1 MVPQSPLEDPD
12 NASYAWDRYK
22 RLMWFMLALT
32 VGVVVLALW
41 FMYDGDS
48 AVSVHYYIAIALGI
62 SFTMLL
68 TGALMG
74 LVFLSSGTGHDESV
88 TDLMKDDSWD
98 NDDGLNDVD
107 RDARN

>member
-1 MVPQSPLEDPD
+1 MIPQSPLEDPD

-22 RLMWFMLALT
+22 RLMWFMLVLAI
-32 VGVVVLALW
+32 GVVGLAIWYLH
-41 FMYDGDS
+41 DGES
-48 AVSVHYYIAIALGI
+48 MVSVHYYIAIALGI

-88 TDLMKDDSWD
+88 TDLMDDDSWD
-98 NDDGLNDVD
+98 DKNDS
-107 RDARN
+107 RD